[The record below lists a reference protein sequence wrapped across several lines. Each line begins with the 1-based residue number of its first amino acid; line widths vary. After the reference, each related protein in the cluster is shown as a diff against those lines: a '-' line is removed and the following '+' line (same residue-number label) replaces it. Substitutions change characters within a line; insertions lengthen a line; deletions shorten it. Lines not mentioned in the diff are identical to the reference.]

1 MENHRVVSPEEWLAA
16 RKELLAKEKEFTRLR
31 DELSRQRRDLPWERV
46 EKEYSFEGP
55 HGKETLSDLFGG
67 RNQLVIYHFMFD
79 PDWSEGC
86 KSCSLFA
93 DHYDRSII
101 HLHQRDVTMVT
112 VSRAP
117 LAKLEAFKKRMGW
130 SFKWVSSLGS
140 DFNWDYH
147 VSFTS
152 EEQAEKKTYYNYG
165 IHPFPSSEGPGI
177 SVFTKNDQ
185 DEIFHTYSSF
195 ARGLDIL
202 IGAYNLLDI
211 VPKGRDEANLH
222 YGMKWVRHHD
232 KYGDKSFS
240 DPFVELTSSAR
251 IQQGM
256 TERPNGFSRESG
268 RPT

>member
-31 DELSRQRRDLPWERV
+31 DELSRQRRNLPWERV

-55 HGKETLSDLFGG
+55 HGKETLADLFDGS
-67 RNQLVIYHFMFD
+67 NQLITYHFMFD

-147 VSFTS
+147 VSFTP
-152 EEQAEKKTYYNYG
+152 EEQAEKRTYYNYG

-185 DEIFHTYSSF
+185 GEIFHTYSSF

-211 VPKGRDEANLH
+211 VPKGRDEDNLP
-222 YGMKWVRHHD
+222 YGMEWVRHHD

-240 DPFVELTSSAR
+240 DPFVELLPAR
-251 IQQGM
+251 ASIK
-256 TERPNGFSRESG
+256 E
-268 RPT
+268 

>member
-1 MENHRVVSPEEWLAA
+1 MENHTVVSPDEWLAA
-16 RKELLAKEKEFTRLR
+16 RKEFLAKEKEFTRLR

-55 HGKETLSDLFGG
+55 HGKETLSDLFDG
-67 RNQLVIYHFMFD
+67 RNQLIIYHFMFD
-79 PDWSEGC
+79 PDWPEGC
-86 KSCSLFA
+86 KSCSLLA

-117 LAKLEAFKKRMGW
+117 LTKLEAFKKRMGW

-185 DEIFHTYSSF
+185 DEIFHTYSCF

-211 VPKGRDEANLH
+211 VPKGRDEANLP
-222 YGMKWVRHHD
+222 YGMEWVRHHD
-232 KYGDKSFS
+232 KYGDQSFS
-240 DPFVELTSSAR
+240 DPFVELLPARASSK
-251 IQQGM
+251 
-256 TERPNGFSRESG
+256 E
-268 RPT
+268 